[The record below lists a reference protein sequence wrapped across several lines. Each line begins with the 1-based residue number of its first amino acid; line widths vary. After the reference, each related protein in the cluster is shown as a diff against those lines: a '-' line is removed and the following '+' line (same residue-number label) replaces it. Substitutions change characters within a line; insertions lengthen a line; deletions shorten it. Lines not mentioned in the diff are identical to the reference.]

1 MLYHA
6 KEHMLKIPSGQMRYI
21 TFGTGPKPL
30 IMIQGLNTRSIKGAA
45 IPLAYMYR
53 IFTKEYQVY
62 LFDRRT
68 NIEKG
73 ITVKELAEDISAA
86 MDVLGISGADV
97 FGVSQGG
104 MIAQYLAIKRPD
116 LIRKLVLAV
125 TLSKNN
131 ETVTAAVNGW
141 MEMVMQNNMKQLV
154 ADMLDRM
161 YSDNYKNK
169 YRPFLPLLT
178 VLQTPKDPQRF
189 ISLASAC
196 LTCDT
201 YEQLDRIKCPV
212 FVIGGRQDKVVGAE
226 GPLMIAKKLACEIFM
241 YDEFGHA
248 VYAEAP
254 DFNKRVYDFLM
265 K

>member
-1 MLYHA
+1 
-6 KEHMLKIPSGQMRYI
+6 
-21 TFGTGPKPL
+21 
-30 IMIQGLNTRSIKGAA
+30 
-45 IPLAYMYR
+45 
-53 IFTKEYQVY
+53 
-62 LFDRRT
+62 
-68 NIEKG
+68 
-73 ITVKELAEDISAA
+73 
-86 MDVLGISGADV
+86 
-97 FGVSQGG
+97 
-104 MIAQYLAIKRPD
+104 
-116 LIRKLVLAV
+116 
-125 TLSKNN
+125 
-131 ETVTAAVNGW
+131 
-141 MEMVMQNNMKQLV
+141 MVMQNNMKQLV